1 MTRTNVD
8 VWRRR
13 SVLGL
18 VSLAI
23 TLFTLTSRVKPVSA
37 QSASRLDEQDP
48 AAQALG
54 YRHDAKQVDRKRFGK
69 YQAGQAC
76 SNCQLFQV
84 KSGSAWGPCP
94 IYGGR
99 QVAATGWCNAY
110 VRKA

>member
-1 MTRTNVD
+1 MKRANAG

-13 SVLGL
+13 RMLGL
-18 VSLAI
+18 ASLAI
-23 TLFTLTSRVKPVSA
+23 IAFVLASRARRAPA
-37 QSASRLDEQDP
+37 QSGSRLDEQDP

-69 YQAGQAC
+69 YRAGQTC
-76 SNCQLFQV
+76 SNCQLFQG

-110 VRKA
+110 ARKA